1 MNADP
6 QVMEYEP
13 PTLSADQS
21 DLLAEAIQLG
31 LEERDYGFWA
41 VQICDD
47 AQCDKASFIGFVG
60 LSVPIWDAPF
70 TPCMEIGW
78 RLSRRYWGFGY
89 ATEAAT
95 QILEYA
101 FNVLRVDEVLSFASL
116 SNSRSMAV
124 MQRLGMTRNEN
135 EDFNHPNLDSNDS
148 LCRHA
153 LFRMSDQLWVNE
165 KRKFEAR

>member
-6 QVMEYEP
+6 RVMEYESS
-13 PTLSADQS
+13 TLSADQS

-47 AQCDKASFIGFVG
+47 ARGNEGSFVGFVG
-60 LSVPIWDAPF
+60 LSVPIWDAAF

-78 RLSRRYWGFGY
+78 RLSRPHWGFGY

-101 FNVLRVDEVLSFASL
+101 FKVLRLSEVLSSTPL
-116 SNSRSMAV
+116 SNSRSLAV
-124 MQRLGMTRNEN
+124 MQRLGMTREER
-135 EDFNHPNLDSNDS
+135 EDFNHPNLDSSDS

-153 LFRMSDQLWVNE
+153 LFRMSDQLWANRYKEVQN
-165 KRKFEAR
+165 